1 MATTHVLARSS
12 RSSLCVDL
20 LHQASALRMHPRLGQ
35 PLVARSQQRLA
46 QRANG
51 AKRPPREAAPE
62 RFLLCVCY
70 NLARGP
76 CTLTTRTSGPA
87 RCAACA
93 ALHCS
98 VCRLTCRRVSFSDAD
113 SCTACWAH
121 QGCACCFPSRLV
133 GRAHGTAL
141 RGGLGSSDN
150 IYQETAVLFSECY
163 IRYSRASVANR

>member
-121 QGCACCFPSRLV
+121 QGCACCFPVPPCRARTRDCPPGGARLIGQYLSGNCSLVLGMLYTVQSR
-133 GRAHGTAL
+133 
-141 RGGLGSSDN
+141 
-150 IYQETAVLFSECY
+150 
-163 IRYSRASVANR
+163 